1 MNEASC
7 ELCANEGGALL
18 WRDELLRVVAVQDAD
33 YPGFCRVVLNRHSRE
48 MTDLADDERR
58 RIMNAVFAVET
69 ALREAMNPDKI
80 NLACL
85 GNLTPHVHWHVIP
98 RFRDDRHFP
107 APIWAAPQ
115 REGAPRSID
124 WAALRA
130 RIAQGIGESGRV

>member
-1 MNEASC
+1 MNDSSC

-18 WRDELLRVVAVQDAD
+18 WRDELLRIVAVEDFD

-48 MTDLADDERR
+48 MSDLSSDERR
-58 RIMNAVFAVET
+58 RIMDAVFAVEA
-69 ALREAMNPDKI
+69 ALRETMNPDKI

-107 APIWAAPQ
+107 APIWTAPQ
-115 REGAPRSID
+115 RENARRSVD
-124 WAALRA
+124 RA
-130 RIAQGIGESGRV
+130 KLKACIVRAVAE

>member
-1 MNEASC
+1 MNNSSC

-18 WRDELLRVVAVQDAD
+18 WRDELLRIVAVEDAA

-48 MTDLADDERR
+48 MSDLASDERR
-58 RIMNAVFAVET
+58 RIMDAVFAVET
-69 ALREAMNPDKI
+69 ALRETMNPDKI

-98 RFRDDRHFP
+98 RFCDDRHFP

-115 REGAPRSID
+115 RESTARSID
-124 WAALRA
+124 WPRLKA
-130 RIAQGIGESGRV
+130 RIVHAVAKANHD